1 MFLTICFLSFELK
14 KLFINDII
22 KTTYKAR
29 LKRGIIKVKY
39 IDISILFDS
48 IHTYINEDLLEQ
60 YGESGSKNNIVR
72 YIYNVSPDKIRVDNE
87 KMYVSDEL
95 ICADFVYRY
104 LKKTAY
110 DYSAKDIANL
120 ALKRIGI
127 PPEEEMSLGSLEK
140 TAKEII
146 DSKFKK
152 NVYFKR
158 SKSKDTI
165 CVDQKT
171 AETIS
176 FHPDFLS
183 KMHKQVQKA
192 ESSHI
197 ETPEWIKYK
206 EEKRWIEFVTE
217 SFSNDETMYLS
228 QQEESYIMIKAIF
241 ETFFTRFD
249 IEKFNSLYNEWAHLE
264 EIQDFSQR
272 YQTLKD
278 IFISPNY
285 KNEFYHFD
293 PSDDVLDLFAEKVA
307 SKIMKKLEKGS

>member
-1 MFLTICFLSFELK
+1 M
-14 KLFINDII
+14 N
-22 KTTYKAR
+22 
-29 LKRGIIKVKY
+29 
-39 IDISILFDS
+39 
-48 IHTYINEDLLEQ
+48 
-60 YGESGSKNNIVR
+60 
-72 YIYNVSPDKIRVDNE
+72 
-87 KMYVSDEL
+87 
-95 ICADFVYRY
+95 
-104 LKKTAY
+104 
-110 DYSAKDIANL
+110 
-120 ALKRIGI
+120 RIGV
-127 PPEEEMSLGSLEK
+127 PPKEELSTASLEK
-140 TAKEII
+140 TVRDII
-146 DSKFKK
+146 NNEFKK
-152 NVYFKR
+152 NAYFKR
-158 SKSKDTI
+158 TKSKDTV
-165 CVDQKT
+165 CVDK
-171 AETIS
+171 ETVKMIWL
-176 FHPDFLS
+176 HPDYIS
-183 KMHKQVQKA
+183 KLQKQIEKA
-192 ESSHI
+192 ENSHI